1 METLDIY
8 YQGHGIREIDHI
20 EVGRDHT
27 VAIIKEILVKKHGL
41 ESDTVIFL
49 EDQEEPLGDHL
60 VIFELVQAT
69 SANLHLHR
77 CRHVDVTVRF
87 NGKPVQRTFAP
98 SATIAHVKHWAAVKG
113 FGMTEEQAGEHL
125 LQIAGTKDR
134 PAPGVHIGTLT
145 SCPECK
151 VTFDLV
157 PDERVN
163 G

>member
-1 METLDIY
+1 METLDIF

-27 VAIIKEILVKKHGL
+27 VAVIKEILVKKHGL
-41 ESDTVIFL
+41 ETDTLIFL

-69 SANLHLHR
+69 SVNLHLHR

-87 NGKPVQRTFAP
+87 NGKPVERKFAP

-134 PAPGVHIGTLT
+134 PAPGVHIGTLA

-151 VTFDLV
+151 VAFDLV

>member
-1 METLDIY
+1 METTDIY
-8 YQGHGIREIDHI
+8 YQGHGIRETEHI
-20 EVGRDHT
+20 EAGRDHT
-27 VAIIKEILVKKHGL
+27 VAMIKEVLFKKHGF
-41 ESDTVIFL
+41 EVDTLVFL
-49 EDQEEPLGDHL
+49 EDRKTPLEDHV
-60 VIFELVQAT
+60 VIFELVQSV

-87 NGKPVQRTFAP
+87 NGKPVERKFAP
-98 SATIAHVKHWAAVKG
+98 SATVAHVKHWAAVKG
-113 FGMTEEQAGEHL
+113 FGMTDEEAGEHL

-145 SCPECK
+145 SCPACE